1 MHLATAVYP
10 TLQERKANDF
20 ETFRRW
26 LDANGPFGCVIDGAN
41 VALYG
46 QNFADGGFDF
56 GQIETAVQ
64 HVRGRHPGFKPLV
77 VSLFCF

>member
-1 MHLATAVYP
+1 MHFGTAVCS

-20 ETFRRW
+20 ETFCRW
-26 LDANGPFGCVIDGAN
+26 LDANGPFGCVVDGAN

-64 HVRGRHPGFKPLV
+64 HVRGRQPGLKPLV
-77 VSLFCF
+77 VSSSF